1 MKVNL
6 RKKGCK
12 VILRKRFVNL
22 IRNGKHYTWR

>member
-6 RKKGCK
+6 KKTGAK

-22 IRNGKHYTWR
+22 IRNGKHYTWK

>member
-6 RKKGCK
+6 RKNGVK

-22 IRNGKHYTWR
+22 VKNGRRYVWR

>member
-1 MKVNL
+1 MINL
-6 RKKGCK
+6 RKNGVK